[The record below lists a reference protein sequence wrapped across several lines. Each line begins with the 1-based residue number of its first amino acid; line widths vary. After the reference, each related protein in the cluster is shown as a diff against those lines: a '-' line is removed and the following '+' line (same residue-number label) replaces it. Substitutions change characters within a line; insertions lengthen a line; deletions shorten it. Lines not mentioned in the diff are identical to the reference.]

1 MFLETFLSSRLEG
14 VIPPTVRSEQS
25 SILSAPAFWALIAEW
40 YEFAQIS
47 NFMLFIK
54 WASSLVKIGEVLFVI
69 L

>member
-54 WASSLVKIGEVLFVI
+54 
-69 L
+69 